1 MLSYQNTRC
10 TKRRPAWEGKMTT
23 VAYGEQQRV
32 TGEQRESIWSVSK
45 GVKHVYFALFI
56 GQYVAGTIWTVVQGV
71 ASAAALWDALSSL
84 AITVAAGSMVIT
96 ETGRY
101 LMVLAAAFEEWRE
114 KRRLEQ
120 IARAVAAAEVVAV
133 AKTVRG
139 TDAEWDAWNQRRLQ
153 AEQRGE
159 PFTEPPPSAQRR
171 AAESVQQQ

>member
-1 MLSYQNTRC
+1 M
-10 TKRRPAWEGKMTT
+10 MTQ
-23 VAYGEQQRV
+23 VHAERQQV
-32 TGEQRESIWSVSK
+32 MTGEQRESIWSVSK

-56 GQYVAGTIWTVVQGV
+56 GQYVAGTIWTVVPGV
-71 ASAAALWDALSSL
+71 ESASALWDDLSSL
-84 AITVAAGSMVIT
+84 AITAAAGSLVVT

-120 IARAVAAAEVVAV
+120 IARAVA
-133 AKTVRG
+133 KTVRG
-139 TDAEWDAWNQRRLQ
+139 TDAEWDAWNQRRLD

-159 PFTEPPPSAQRR
+159 RFDEPPPSAQRR